1 MSRQAAQSGELTDRR
16 KQILQAA
23 IEIIATEGY
32 SALGMRSL
40 ARASGLKLG
49 ALQYHFTNWEA
60 FLVALASYINDVYM
74 AGWHDLQ
81 ARGVDSSPVE
91 FIQMLLEDAPG
102 GALLSDR
109 LWPQLWAM
117 GQVEPLV
124 KELVDDIY
132 AQYLTLLERALK
144 TAGST
149 APRIESLALM
159 SLVEGSTIFVGEGR
173 RWEKHRKQVEKFVLD
188 TIRERSNALSPV

>member
-1 MSRQAAQSGELTDRR
+1 MSRQAVQAVELTDRR

-49 ALQYHFTNWEA
+49 ALQYHFANWEA
-60 FLVALASYINDVYM
+60 LLVALASYISDVYK

-81 ARGVDSSPVE
+81 ARGVGSSPVE

-102 GALLSDR
+102 NALLSDR

-124 KELVDDIY
+124 KELVDGIY
-132 AQYLTLLERALK
+132 AQYLSLLERALK
-144 TAGST
+144 TAGSP
-149 APRIESLALM
+149 APRIEAIALM
-159 SLVEGSTIFVGEGR
+159 SLVEGSTIFIGEGR

-188 TIRERSNALSPV
+188 AIRERSGA

>member
-1 MSRQAAQSGELTDRR
+1 MSRQAVQAVELTDRR

-49 ALQYHFTNWEA
+49 ALQYHFANWEA
-60 FLVALASYINDVYM
+60 LLVALASYISDVYK
-74 AGWHDLQ
+74 AGWYDLQ
-81 ARGVDSSPVE
+81 ARGVGSSPVE

-102 GALLSDR
+102 NALLSDR

-124 KELVDDIY
+124 KELVDGIY
-132 AQYLTLLERALK
+132 AQYLSLLERALK
-144 TAGST
+144 TAGSP
-149 APRIESLALM
+149 APRIEAIALM
-159 SLVEGSTIFVGEGR
+159 SLVEGSTIFIGEGR

-188 TIRERSNALSPV
+188 AIRERSGA